1 MLAVAVDV
9 SDLWQTVAAAFVAG
23 IGVTTAFSL
32 AILGVARFADARRDG
47 RPAVAIAFASLAVA
61 GLLVT
66 FAAVGLGIAL
76 MASG

>member
-1 MLAVAVDV
+1 MPGAAVDV
-9 SDLWQTVAAAFVAG
+9 SDLLQTVAASFVAG

-47 RPAVAIAFASLAVA
+47 RPASAVAFATLAVA
-61 GLLVT
+61 GLVVT
-66 FAAVGLGIAL
+66 FGAVVLGIAL